1 MSQGLVT
8 ASYIVAAVLFILS
21 LAGLSKQET
30 AKHGNLFG
38 IAGMAIALLATVFNP
53 ETSGV
58 HWIILAMVIGGLG
71 GFGVSNFGGG
81 LTAIGSVGD
90 RDISTDDYARA
101 LQSQVQALSQQF
113 GQPISTQEALAF
125 GIDKQ
130 VLAGLINR
138 AALDEEAGRIGLSV
152 GDQAVADLAA
162 QYQAGIVGRHQRT
175 DPQAVDV
182 IGRQA

>member
-58 HWIILAMVIGGLG
+58 HWIILAMGIVA
-71 GFGVSNFGGG
+71 F
-81 LTAIGSVGD
+81 
-90 RDISTDDYARA
+90 
-101 LQSQVQALSQQF
+101 
-113 GQPISTQEALAF
+113 AF
-125 GIDKQ
+125 GTAGG
-130 VLAGLINR
+130 VL
-138 AALDEEAGRIGLSV
+138 
-152 GDQAVADLAA
+152 LAK
-162 QYQAGIVGRHQRT
+162 VMNLFLKERSTR
-175 DPQAVDV
+175 
-182 IGRQA
+182 

>member
-58 HWIILAMVIGGLG
+58 HWIILAMVIGG
-71 GFGVSNFGGG
+71 
-81 LTAIGSVGD
+81 AIGVRLALKVEMTEMPELVAVLHSFVGMAACWWA
-90 RDISTDDYARA
+90 STASSICT
-101 LQSQVQALSQQF
+101 L
-113 GQPISTQEALAF
+113 
-125 GIDKQ
+125 
-130 VLAGLINR
+130 
-138 AALDEEAGRIGLSV
+138 
-152 GDQAVADLAA
+152 
-162 QYQAGIVGRHQRT
+162 RT
-175 DPQAVDV
+175 
-182 IGRQA
+182 R